1 MKSLDQFFTSVSEID
16 PELTCSL
23 EDSLFR
29 MTELL
34 RSRAVPER
42 KKSTMLK
49 QLHLYLQKKCT
60 ELDPQLV
67 EARDSD
73 LRRIRN
79 SLAHG
84 RINPELDLTPLYA
97 ELWKAIGR
105 LANRLGPFE
114 IENLLAYTL
123 VAPNVRAAARG
134 VSGARIV
141 AIYNQIFASLEPKLQ
156 RKVFSELLLSLFSD
170 QESLSFL
177 SSSVKK

>member
-1 MKSLDQFFTSVSEID
+1 MKSLDTLIKSAFEID
-16 PELTCSL
+16 PELARLL
-23 EDSLFR
+23 EDTLFR
-29 MTELL
+29 MTQLL
-34 RSRAVPER
+34 GSQIVPVN
-42 KKSTMLK
+42 KKRILLK
-49 QLHLYLQKKCT
+49 QLHTYLQKKCT

-67 EARDSD
+67 EARDAD

-84 RINPELDLTPLYA
+84 RINPDLDLTPLYP

-123 VAPNVRAAARG
+123 EAPNIQAAARG
-134 VSGARIV
+134 ASGTKV
-141 AIYNQIFASLEPKLQ
+141 VGIYKQIFVSLDPKFQ

-170 QESLSFL
+170 QESLAML
-177 SSSVKK
+177 SADIKK